1 MEKSLSLLDE
11 SFLLSG
17 SEESLTS
24 LASEDLPPEIWDQ
37 IREQA
42 LRALASTDPLAYG
55 EYAFRHVPA
64 PHHAE
69 MVEFIRERLRKGE
82 NGVILEPRGHAKT
95 TWGNTIFLSWLIAN
109 NLNIRVALISKTE
122 KQANSFSRA
131 IRFNFEANE
140 YHREIFGDLVGPHK
154 WTDDE
159 WIQRD
164 SALSRTNNVTMY
176 SRGALSAI
184 VSKRFDIILCDDIVD
199 NENSSTPEQREKMDE
214 WFWKTLK
221 PCLAPGGSIIILGTR
236 WFDGDLYQKLIEE
249 KRWPSL
255 VRGAITYEPDDV
267 DKKFPTALWPQVWNM
282 DLLLREKEDMGS
294 AMFACAY
301 LNDISGLM
309 EGNVFRKD
317 WFKRFDPEV
326 VLRKQLRWKMGV
338 DLASSE
344 KQRADYTARV
354 VIAEDN
360 DRNTYVFSVVRDKIE
375 TGHRGFVIDGFN
387 AYPKIDKIIVENN
400 QFQSSLVAELLNSTD
415 LPVVGKR
422 SDVDKVTRARAV
434 AARYESGKVFHH
446 PSLEGSDFEIE
457 LLQFPRGHDDMID
470 ALGNAMETGSGG
482 FIFGG
487 AKRR

>member
-1 MEKSLSLLDE
+1 METSLSPLDE

-17 SEESLTS
+17 SDEFLT
-24 LASEDLPPEIWDQ
+24 LLESEDLPPEVWRQ
-37 IREQA
+37 VQEQA

-55 EYAFRHVPA
+55 EYAFRYRPA
-64 PHHAE
+64 PHHSE
-69 MVEFIRERLRKGE
+69 MVEFIRERLRRGE

-109 NLNIRVALISKTE
+109 NLNLRVALISKTE

-131 IRFNFEANE
+131 IRFNYEANE
-140 YHREIFGDLVGPHK
+140 YHREIFGDLVGPNK

-164 SALSRTNNVTMY
+164 SDLHRTNNVTLY

-199 NENSSTPEQREKMDE
+199 EENSATPEQREKME
-214 WFWKTLK
+214 TWFWKTLK
-221 PCLAPGGSIIILGTR
+221 PCLAPGGSIIVLGTR
-236 WFDGDLYQKLIEE
+236 WFDGDLYEKLIKE
-249 KRWPSL
+249 KEWPHL
-255 VRGAITYEPDDV
+255 VRGAIQYDPDDHA
-267 DKKFPTALWPQVWNM
+267 KERPKALWPEVWTLDM
-282 DLLLREKEDMGS
+282 LMAEKRDMGGP
-294 AMFACAY
+294 MFACAY

-309 EGNVFRKD
+309 EGNIFKKD
-317 WFKRFDPEV
+317 WFKTFDIDV
-326 VLRKQLRWKMGV
+326 VMHKSLRWKMGV

-354 VIAEDN
+354 VIAEDKEH
-360 DRNTYVFSVVRDKIE
+360 NTYVFSVARDKME
-375 TGHRGFVIDGFN
+375 SGHRQFVIDGFN
-387 AYPKIDKIIVENN
+387 AYPKIDRIIVENN
-400 QFQSSLVAELLNSTD
+400 QFQSSLVSELLNSTT
-415 LPVVGKR
+415 LPVIGKR
-422 SDVDKVTRARAV
+422 SDIDKVTRARAV

-446 PSLEGSDFEIE
+446 PGLVGSDFEQE
-457 LLQFPRGHDDMID
+457 LLNFPKGHDDMID

-487 AKRR
+487 YRRR